1 MASAVRIYA
10 GTQEGLFVWRSKN
23 GSWEKISV
31 SFETGTIDAIDG
43 PRRSPNVV
51 YLGVAQD
58 GLYRTADAGKNWR
71 RVFEGNVRAVTVDPT
86 DEQVIYVG
94 VEPIHLY
101 RSEDGGKRWE
111 ELTGVQALPAEVKKN
126 WSYPRPPHRE
136 HVRHVFVHP
145 DDSSLLHVCLEHGGI
160 IRSFDRGKTWQDVS
174 RGIDYLDIHHLSSA
188 PGRKDL
194 FFVATARGFFKSS
207 DPGTGWQRAE
217 NGFTRDYFH
226 DFVFLPGN
234 PGDMLV
240 ATADKSPGYWD
251 RPERAQG
258 AIFRSRDLA
267 ENWERVGTGN
277 CLPEDMKQ
285 MVWALTQHPEDPS
298 IVYAGLG
305 AVSRGRSA
313 DPTQKGNGDIL
324 VSADQGDSWER
335 LPLELP
341 ADRVLFVASD
351 S

>member
-1 MASAVRIYA
+1 MLGPVRIYA

-23 GSWEKISV
+23 GGWERV
-31 SFETGTIDAIDG
+31 TVAFENGTIDAVDG
-43 PRRSPNVV
+43 LKSQPNIV
-51 YLGVAQD
+51 YLGVTQD
-58 GLYRTADAGKNWR
+58 GLYQTVDAGKSWR

-86 DEQVIYVG
+86 DDNVVYVG

-111 ELTGVQALPAEVKKN
+111 ELVGVQALPAEVKKH
-126 WSYPRPPHRE
+126 WRFPRPPHRE
-136 HVRHVFVHP
+136 HVRHIFVHP
-145 DDSSLLHVCLEHGGI
+145 DEPNLLLVCLEHGGV

-174 RGIDYLDIHHLSSA
+174 EGIDYRDIHHISAA

-194 FFVATARGFFKSS
+194 YFVATARGFFKCN
-207 DPGTGWQRAE
+207 DPGNGWQRAE

-226 DFVFLPGN
+226 DFVFLPGD
-234 PGDMLV
+234 PGVMLV

-258 AIFRSRDLA
+258 ALFRSRNQA
-267 ENWERVGTGN
+267 ESWERVGVGKW
-277 CLPEDMKQ
+277 LPANMRQ
-285 MVWALTQHPEDPS
+285 MVWALAQHPEDPS

-305 AVSRGRSA
+305 EVSRGRSA
-313 DPTQKGNGDIL
+313 DASQRGEGDLL
-324 VSADQGDSWER
+324 VSQDQGDNWER
-335 LPLELP
+335 LPLDLP
-341 ADRVLFVASD
+341 ADRVLWIAAD